1 MQEALHIALAGTVAI
16 GATLAVERFGGR
28 LGGVLSAL
36 PTTIVPASLGLAAA
50 GSGADLRDA
59 MAVVP
64 IGMALNAA
72 FLWLWRVI
80 PSRLPATTLRR
91 RLAMMT
97 LLSVSA
103 WLLAAITTVFATD
116 ALMARGMPASALGAF
131 AAAGLMIFGIVL
143 CQDLPSAPKGNRR
156 VGPMTLLMRGVLAA
170 TAIAVAITLAHI
182 IGPVAAGVASVFPA
196 IFLTTMVSLWISQGE
211 AVPLGA
217 IGPIVLGS
225 SAVSVYALVAAAVMP
240 SIGATGAVIAWVV
253 AVVGISVPAAT
264 YLRVARPDRAA

>member
-1 MQEALHIALAGTVAI
+1 MQEAVHIALAGVVAI
-16 GATLAVERFGGR
+16 GATVAVERFGGR

-64 IGMALNAA
+64 VGMALNAA

-80 PSRLPATTLRR
+80 PPRLPATSLRR
-91 RLAMMT
+91 RLAMMA

-103 WLLAAITTVFATD
+103 WLVAAVTTVLGAD
-116 ALMARGMPASALGAF
+116 ALMARGIPASALGAV
-131 AAAGLMIFGIVL
+131 AAVGLMVFGIVL
-143 CQDLPSAPKGNRR
+143 CQDLPPAPKGSRR
-156 VGPMTLLMRGVLAA
+156 VSPLTLLMRGVLAA
-170 TAIAVAITLAHI
+170 TAIGVAIALAHI

-225 SAVSVYALVAAAVMP
+225 SAVSVYALVAATVMP
-240 SIGATGAVIAWVV
+240 SLGAPGAVIAWVV
-253 AVVGISVPAAT
+253 AVIGISVPAAT
-264 YLRVARPDRAA
+264 YLRIARPERAL